1 MKMNFVKS
9 LLVIVLLTVGIAF
22 AYVPAD
28 QDTIIVLGGYENIGN
43 LENTINGDTLA
54 GGNRIHPKRVYKLSK
69 DQVYFVESPILF
81 GGDNVDDTT
90 STLIIVGEKGGNKPM
105 ILTTPK
111 DGGGA
116 FTHSVHGS
124 LTLKNMYWPVT
135 TTDGK
140 AAPLFQLKR
149 SKQTLRCEDLV
160 TEGVIAGD
168 LFNLRPVKGPMNIF
182 FKNCYFR
189 DNTQFENSWNF
200 AVFARGD
207 NGEPIDTL
215 WIENTTVSNS
225 GLTFFGKL
233 NPTKFVFF
241 DHNTIVNTPKYVFF
255 FNQFLEAYFTNNIF
269 INCNWEGECLATY
282 LSQLPDG
289 VKSGVTNL
297 DTIDAYIWDL
307 GHGYVPEQE
316 DVKWLSSN
324 NLHFT
329 SPFLNNYYAG
339 QYDDNPA
346 DYPISTR
353 DWGFLPEGVTTP
365 TEVENVPPVF
375 INEIT
380 QTLIDDYS
388 MIIAENNYDNTLD
401 PLMHTKGIA
410 SQEVGDV
417 YAKKAMKDYGV
428 MPATMTWTDDDK
440 NLMAYGDRDPA
451 TFPGIE
457 TEDGG
462 GFATV
467 TDLIEDFSYDA
478 DVVSTIDARP
488 LGSLQWFPNELASY
502 DAVAALANIK
512 NYMSTVTS
520 IEKTDLVP
528 VKYNLA
534 QNYPNPFNPS
544 TVISYTLPKASDVK
558 LTVFNMLGQK
568 VQTLVDAKQSVGK
581 YTVRFDASELA
592 SGVYF
597 YQIQAGNFMKVNKM
611 LYVK

>member
-1 MKMNFVKS
+1 M
-9 LLVIVLLTVGIAF
+9 
-22 AYVPAD
+22 
-28 QDTIIVLGGYENIGN
+28 
-43 LENTINGDTLA
+43 
-54 GGNRIHPKRVYKLSK
+54 
-69 DQVYFVESPILF
+69 
-81 GGDNVDDTT
+81 
-90 STLIIVGEKGGNKPM
+90 
-105 ILTTPK
+105 
-111 DGGGA
+111 
-116 FTHSVHGS
+116 
-124 LTLKNMYWPVT
+124 
-135 TTDGK
+135 
-140 AAPLFQLKR
+140 
-149 SKQTLRCEDLV
+149 
-160 TEGVIAGD
+160 
-168 LFNLRPVKGPMNIF
+168 
-182 FKNCYFR
+182 
-189 DNTQFENSWNF
+189 
-200 AVFARGD
+200 
-207 NGEPIDTL
+207 
-215 WIENTTVSNS
+215 
-225 GLTFFGKL
+225 
-233 NPTKFVFF
+233 
-241 DHNTIVNTPKYVFF
+241 
-255 FNQFLEAYFTNNIF
+255 
-269 INCNWEGECLATY
+269 
-282 LSQLPDG
+282 SQLPDG